1 MPPNASRA
9 TAAAP
14 PELEHRQ
21 HALAEHQRTMRGCTA
36 CVVAG
41 FIAEAWPVFRG
52 HARHRIMV
60 VGQAPAARRD
70 EHPLPYSGA
79 SGRLL
84 RRWLSRAGFPDDA
97 LHERCYLTSL
107 TKCFPGSSLSG
118 KGDRAP
124 STQEVALCRP
134 NLERELALVRP
145 EVILALGRL
154 AAVRFAGNRP
164 LTELVGNV
172 FEHDTAAVIPLPHP
186 SGVSRW
192 LNDPANQALLDRA
205 LAALSRLREERGL

>member
-1 MPPNASRA
+1 MPQPTPVTGNATEVA
-9 TAAAP
+9 
-14 PELEHRQ
+14 ERQ
-21 HALAEHQRTMRGCTA
+21 EALVAHQRRMHACTA
-36 CVVAG
+36 CVDAG
-41 FIAEAWPVFRG
+41 FIVEAWPVFLG

-60 VGQAPAARRD
+60 VGQAPAVRRD

-84 RRWLSRAGFPDDA
+84 RRWLARAGFPDDA

-107 TKCFPGSSLSG
+107 TKCFPGSSAGG

-124 STQEVALCRP
+124 TAREVALCRP

-154 AAVRFAGNRP
+154 AAARFAGQRP
-164 LTELVGNV
+164 LDELVGNV
-172 FEHDTAAVIPLPHP
+172 FEHEGAVVIPLPHP

-205 LAALSRLREERGL
+205 LAALSRIRVEREL